1 MQRFYN
7 VVEFNKKKNLQLCP
21 IPEMN
26 RSRKNSEILKKNK
39 IEKKIK

>member
-26 RSRKNSEILKKNK
+26 RSRKSKLAAETKLGRRY
-39 IEKKIK
+39 